1 MARQEQVCMGDC
13 SSEHYG
19 QDAGYSVVCILTRKF
34 KLGYVIVWI
43 KRQLTASLEFS
54 CEGGSRR
61 A

>member
-1 MARQEQVCMGDC
+1 MARQEQVCIGDC
-13 SSEHYG
+13 FSEHYG
-19 QDAGYSVVCILTRKF
+19 QDDEYSVVCILMRKL
-34 KLGYVIVWI
+34 KLGYVTVWI